1 MAGPEGGP
9 SASDMAMQSAMTAEM
24 MSQHQRMQSS
34 STAASGAGMDK
45 AFADFFNAL
54 DGGILTDQSLMD
66 IFNSVIHGSLDDLKS
81 VLDNFDKLAMVKIA
95 GGSQL
100 FNELAIGPS
109 LNVKQGIF
117 DMVIPGAF
125 SQGQGHG

>member
-1 MAGPEGGP
+1 MADARGP

-34 STAASGAGMDK
+34 STAASGSGMDR
-45 AFADFFNAL
+45 AFSDFFNAL
-54 DGGILTDQSLMD
+54 DGGILTDRSIMD
-66 IFNSVIHGSLDDLKS
+66 MFNELIHGNLDDLKS

-100 FNELAIGPS
+100 FNELAIGPT
-109 LNVKQGIF
+109 LNVKQSML
-117 DMVIPGAF
+117 DMTIPGFF